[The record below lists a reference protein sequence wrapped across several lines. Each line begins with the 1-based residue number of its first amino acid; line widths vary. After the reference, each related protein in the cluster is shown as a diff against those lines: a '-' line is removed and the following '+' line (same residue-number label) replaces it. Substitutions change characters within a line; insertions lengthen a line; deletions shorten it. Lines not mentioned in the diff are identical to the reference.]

1 MSKHRYDRR
10 EKRHTEAVERQA
22 ARDSRTDEQQL
33 RRLTTSPGRGEYGV
47 AAKEVKRIVARQK

>member
-10 EKRHTEAVERQA
+10 AQRNVDAVARQA

-33 RRLTTSPGRGEYGV
+33 RLVQTRQGNS
-47 AAKEVKRIVARQK
+47 AKEVKRIVARQK